1 MDRGNLTKTPFYIG
15 QSSDDVLRVAKVTG
29 RNRLAVE
36 FTTTE
41 GETYHFDLSAVTARE
56 RRQRKAAMSTELNDR
71 SIRFDQI
78 AKARYWYADCMLTFE
93 KGRGP
98 KGEGALCYRV
108 TEIDNGSGKG

>member
-1 MDRGNLTKTPFYIG
+1 MTKTPFYIG

-56 RRQRKAAMSTELNDR
+56 RRQRKAAMKAELDDKR
-71 SIRFDQI
+71 VKYDQI
-78 AKARYWYADCMLTFE
+78 PKVRYWYADCVLTFE

-98 KGEGALCYRV
+98 KGEGARCYRV
-108 TEIDNGSGKG
+108 TEIGDHE